1 MVFAPRRSM
10 PQTPRQDLV
19 ARAQVFSVRLLR
31 VCEVLFRDPV
41 CSRRF
46 VEGLAAAGTA
56 IGQNLSEAQSSVS
69 RRQMA
74 QCYRVALRESREA
87 RHSLQIV
94 RELRKADAAEV
105 AWLAGEA
112 NEFIAM
118 LVTSVRRL
126 DAPRE
131 TS

>member
-1 MVFAPRRSM
+1 
-10 PQTPRQDLV
+10 
-19 ARAQVFSVRLLR
+19 
-31 VCEVLFRDPV
+31 
-41 CSRRF
+41 
-46 VEGLAAAGTA
+46 
-56 IGQNLSEAQSSVS
+56 
-69 RRQMA
+69 MA

-126 DAPRE
+126 DAPRGDVMRE
-131 TS
+131 RKEERGRKTRE